1 MGILSDMFT
10 TYQTETIKE
19 QLKIYIKV
27 ILCITVGL
35 LLYSVIKDIVKR
47 YSTEKAFLFKSI
59 VALLLI
65 IIMIQF

>member
-47 YSTEKAFLFKSI
+47 YSKEKAFLFKSI

>member
-47 YSTEKAFLFKSI
+47 YSKEKCY
-59 VALLLI
+59 
-65 IIMIQF
+65 